1 MLSAIRPAYGKAPSV
16 PPAKEYS
23 AVSVHAPPAEAGGVN
38 LKTVPRPEVPP
49 ICVVYLDSLKSR
61 EKFLAFSNLAD
72 SVERMVRSGGF
83 LSEEDRSKLI
93 VLARDGSVACRVTR
107 RANALVLL
115 HDGWS
120 CQEIA
125 NAFFLDDDTIRGWRK
140 LFEQHGIEGI

>member
-1 MLSAIRPAYGKAPSV
+1 M
-16 PPAKEYS
+16 PPVKNSGFGNEPQRDLAR
-23 AVSVHAPPAEAGGVN
+23 GGALLQNSCNV
-38 LKTVPRPEVPP
+38 RR
-49 ICVVYLDSLKSR
+49 VVYLDSLKSR

-72 SVERMVRSGGF
+72 SVARMIRAGGF

-125 NAFFLDDDTIRGWRK
+125 
-140 LFEQHGIEGI
+140 